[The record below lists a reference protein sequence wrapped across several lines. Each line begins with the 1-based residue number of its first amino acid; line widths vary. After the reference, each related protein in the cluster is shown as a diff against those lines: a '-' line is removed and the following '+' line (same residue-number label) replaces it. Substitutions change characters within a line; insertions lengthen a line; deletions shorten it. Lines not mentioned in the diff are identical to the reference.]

1 MAIDFREIVEAPK
14 KALPLVDDP
23 ERVRVLE
30 QFIDSTGAVVE
41 AAVRDAFQRLVDEIN
56 VQLAPH
62 ARVRLVQE
70 GASLAAEVV
79 PLGEE
84 RERGWTL
91 RVDSDGVSKVLLRMP
106 SSVKEMAADSARK
119 AGMSLNSW
127 TVNILERALGNLRQA
142 QPGTPEPEDSSNDHP
157 GGDEPGQRS

>member
-23 ERVRVLE
+23 ERLRVLE
-30 QFIDSTGAVVE
+30 QFIDSTGAFVE

-106 SSVKEMAADSARK
+106 STVKEKAAESAQK

-127 TVNILERALGNLRQA
+127 TVNILERALENLRQQ
-142 QPGTPEPEDSSNDHP
+142 QPDIQEYGDSGNEHA
-157 GGDEPGQRS
+157 GGGQSIP